1 MTQVRIT
8 RRRPAARE
16 SEPLPELLTPSGRR
30 LPW

>member
-16 SEPLPELLTPSGRR
+16 PEELPVLLTPAGRR

>member
-8 RRRPAARE
+8 RRKAMHERDH
-16 SEPLPELLTPSGRR
+16 LPELLTPSGRR

>member
-8 RRRPAARE
+8 RRKPTPERD
-16 SEPLPELLTPSGRR
+16 PLPELLTPSGRR

>member
-8 RRRPAARE
+8 RRSATRE
-16 SEPLPELLTPSGRR
+16 PEPLPELLTPSGRR